1 MSASSAMSTKGS
13 VRERLLAA
21 ADELFYRDGVQSVG
35 VDRVIDTAGV
45 AKASLYRT
53 FGTKERLVAA
63 YLAARHQ
70 KMFDYLLRA
79 VDKKR
84 EPRDRLLAIFDAQ
97 AQWINRRQ
105 YRGCPFAR
113 ASAEPSVG
121 ALVLSETVSY
131 RDDIRTLLTTLGSE
145 AGAADAAAL
154 GLQLSLLYHGVTGIS
169 ERGQLRVATAA
180 LRSAAETL
188 IDAATNGG
196 R

>member
-53 FGTKERLVAA
+53 FGTKEHLVAA

-97 AQWINRRQ
+97 GQWINRRQ
-105 YRGCPFAR
+105 YRGCAFAR
-113 ASAEPSVG
+113 ASAEPSV
-121 ALVLSETVSY
+121 
-131 RDDIRTLLTTLGSE
+131 
-145 AGAADAAAL
+145 DAAAL

>member
-1 MSASSAMSTKGS
+1 MSPSSAMSTKGS

-21 ADELFYRDGVQSVG
+21 ADELFYRDGVHSVG

-53 FGTKERLVAA
+53 FGTKEHLVAA

-105 YRGCPFAR
+105 YRGCAFAR

-121 ALVLSETVSY
+121 ALVLSETASY

>member
-21 ADELFYRDGVQSVG
+21 ADELFYRDGVHSVG

-53 FGTKERLVAA
+53 FGTKEHLVAA

-97 AQWINRRQ
+97 AQWINSRQ
-105 YRGCPFAR
+105 YRGCAFAR

-121 ALVLSETVSY
+121 ALVLSETASY

-154 GLQLSLLYHGVTGIS
+154 GLQLSLLYHGVTGIP
-169 ERGQLRVATAA
+169 ERGQLRAATAA

-188 IDAATNGG
+188 IDAATKGG

>member
-53 FGTKERLVAA
+53 FGTKEHLVAA

-105 YRGCPFAR
+105 YRGCAFAR

-121 ALVLSETVSY
+121 ALVLSETASY
-131 RDDIRTLLTTLGSE
+131 RDDIRMLLTTLGSE

>member
-1 MSASSAMSTKGS
+1 
-13 VRERLLAA
+13 
-21 ADELFYRDGVQSVG
+21 
-35 VDRVIDTAGV
+35 
-45 AKASLYRT
+45 
-53 FGTKERLVAA
+53 
-63 YLAARHQ
+63 
-70 KMFDYLLRA
+70 
-79 VDKKR
+79 
-84 EPRDRLLAIFDAQ
+84 
-97 AQWINRRQ
+97 
-105 YRGCPFAR
+105 
-113 ASAEPSVG
+113 
-121 ALVLSETVSY
+121 VLSETASY